1 MTLSAEPVYFE
12 NPAAMQRW
20 FAANAASAG
29 ELIVGFMKKGTGSAR
44 VTWPEAVDE
53 ALCVGWID
61 GVRHRIDDER
71 YKIRFTPRKAG
82 SHWSA
87 VNIKRIAVL
96 QAEGRLTPAG
106 LAAFEKRTEARSM
119 QASYEQAA
127 MPELTAEEEGDIR
140 QNAPAWAY
148 FAKLPP
154 GYLKR
159 MIWWIV
165 SARQPAT
172 RQKRLQL
179 LIQACAEGKR
189 L

>member
-1 MTLSAEPVYFE
+1 M
-12 NPAAMQRW
+12 
-20 FAANAASAG
+20 
-29 ELIVGFMKKGTGSAR
+29 
-44 VTWPEAVDE
+44 TWPEAVDE

-61 GVRHRIDDER
+61 GVRHRIDEER

-96 QAEGRLTPAG
+96 QAEGRMTAAG

-127 MPELTAEEEGDIR
+127 MPELTAAEIDDIR
-140 QNAPAWAY
+140 QDGPAWTY
-148 FAKLPP
+148 FGSLPA

-159 MIWWIV
+159 MIWWTV
-165 SARQPAT
+165 SARLPAT

-179 LIQACAEGKR
+179 LIQACAQGKR

>member
-1 MTLSAEPVYFE
+1 MSNDPAFFE
-12 NPAAMQRW
+12 SPALMQRW
-20 FAANAASAG
+20 FEANAASAA
-29 ELIVGFMKKGTGSAR
+29 ELIVGFMKKGTGSPS

-61 GVRHRIDDER
+61 GVRHRIDDDR

-87 VNIKRIAVL
+87 VNIKRVAAL
-96 QAEGRLTPAG
+96 QAEGRMMPAG
-106 LAAFEKRTEARSM
+106 MAAFEKRTEARSM
-119 QASYEQAA
+119 QSSYEQAA
-127 MPELTAEEEGDIR
+127 MPELTAAEVDDIR
-140 QNAPAWAY
+140 QNAQAWAY
-148 FAKLPP
+148 FRSLPP

-165 SARQPAT
+165 SARQMAT
-172 RQKRLQL
+172 RQKRLLL
-179 LIQACAEGKR
+179 LIEACAQGKR